1 MKSRV
6 LLTVLTVTVLLAW
19 GAAVWAGA
27 STGNRIKEIKIWGG
41 LSEKPKTSDKYQ
53 PNRADIGIGRFG
65 MFTIHR
71 PAAGF
76 SIAEREVV
84 VYNRLVEIL
93 SQGPVNS
100 AAVCVRKVRSA
111 PTVYVGRYR
120 LVSVYRQDVKAAGAG
135 GQEELARKWAKGIAV
150 VLPQVAPANAVSKA
164 GAAGTNAP
172 AKP

>member
-6 LLTVLTVTVLLAW
+6 LLTVLTVAVLLAW
-19 GAAVWAGA
+19 GTAVWAEA
-27 STGNRIKEIKIWGG
+27 SGGNRISEIKIWGG

-53 PNRADIGIGRFG
+53 PSRADIGIGSFG

-93 SQGPVNS
+93 SQGPVNPG
-100 AAVCVRKVRSA
+100 AVHVRKVRSA

-120 LVSVYRQDVKAAGAG
+120 LVSVYRQDAKAAGVACQAG
-135 GQEELARKWAKGIAV
+135 LACKWSKSIANA
-150 VLPQVAPANAVSKA
+150 LPQVAPANAVSRA
-164 GAAGTNAP
+164 GATGTNVSV
-172 AKP
+172 KP